1 MVSEYKTTQN
11 PIHHEL
17 TPGENEVSKPPQL
30 DFETS
35 VVGKFKGLLQ
45 PQSGTTTSMGGLL
58 STWKRMLWLIH
69 HLNQK
74 NWCSTFEGTKTDENL
89 SHGVDDDKKSSQK
102 HGELCKP
109 GDIARL
115 IQQSLV

>member
-1 MVSEYKTTQN
+1 M
-11 PIHHEL
+11 
-17 TPGENEVSKPPQL
+17 
-30 DFETS
+30 ETHALVDTS
-35 VVGKFKGLLQ
+35 
-45 PQSGTTTSMGGLL
+45 PQSKKKKKLV
-58 STWKRMLWLIH
+58 
-69 HLNQK
+69 
-74 NWCSTFEGTKTDENL
+74 FEGTKTDENL